1 MSVTI
6 IGLPKV
12 LKNLNDYSVK
22 VLQACVD
29 AAQISQA
36 RIVNSAR
43 SNHPYKDRTGNLTNS
58 IQPGN
63 VEVSEEGI
71 TAYVEARMSY
81 ASFVEFGTS
90 RAKAYPFLTPAMIAE
105 YPNYRKTMTKLIGKI
120 KL

>member
-12 LKNLNDYSVK
+12 IKNLGKYSEL

-43 SNHPYKDRTGNLTNS
+43 TDHPYKDRTGNLTNS

-63 VEVSEEGI
+63 VEVSEQGV

-90 RAKAYPFLTPAMIAE
+90 RAHAYPFLTPAMIAE
-105 YPNYRKTMTKLIGKI
+105 LPNYKKTMGQLIKKI
-120 KL
+120 QL